1 MFFFLMIRRPP
12 RSTRTDHSF
21 PTRRSSDLG
30 SYVSA
35 ETELFRIADPSVVQA
50 EVSVP
55 VSEGAHIKPG
65 APAVIEAEGNEI
77 SARVRSVTP
86 SADPESRPIQVVLT
100 PTSGGSTLTAG
111 QFIRAR
117 RSGARRVGKEGVST
131 CKDLGWT

>member
-35 ETELFRIADPSVVQA
+35 ETELFRIADPSVLQA
-50 EVSVP
+50 EVSLP
-55 VSEGAHIKPG
+55 VSEAAHIKPG

-86 SADPESRPIQVVLT
+86 SADQESRTFQVVLT
-100 PTSGGSTLTAG
+100 PTSRGRTLPAEIG
-111 QFIRAR
+111 RASSR
-117 RSGARRVGKEGVST
+117 EIMRTSVQITVVARSVH
-131 CKDLGWT
+131 